1 MSSQGPAT
9 GTATPSGA
17 SGCFGNTQN
26 SQVPGEYTF
35 SKISIRDS
43 SDWIAYK
50 KQTLILQEDSTKLK
64 KAFPEISYG
73 NDYRIQ
79 YLLGKYKNSP
89 RSTTSCDGCADSK
102 PALLIGRASDTT
114 PPN

>member
-1 MSSQGPAT
+1 MSSQGPAS

-26 SQVPGEYTF
+26 SQVPGDYPF
-35 SKISIRDS
+35 SKVSIRDA

-50 KQTLILQEDSTKLK
+50 KQTRILQEDKTKLK

-73 NDYRIQ
+73 NNYRIQ
-79 YLLGKYKNSP
+79 YLLGRYKNSP
-89 RSTTSCDGCADSK
+89 DSTSDCNGCNST
-102 PALLIGRASDTT
+102 PALLNARASDTT
-114 PPN
+114 APN